1 MAVFPSMIFKKT
13 KGLLPAA
20 ERILNVAAEST
31 QVNFDAASDIE
42 SRGFCDLLMTPS
54 AENLIRTMFVQMGEI
69 ASGASRPAV
78 DGKSRITTLGVVG
91 AGMMGRGIAYSAAA
105 AGIKVIL
112 KDITIDAA
120 EKGKAYRDRTSV
132 VSGKSV

>member
-54 AENLIRTMFVQMGEI
+54 AKNLIRTMFVQMGEI

-78 DGKSRITTLGVVG
+78 DGKSRITRSEEHTSELQSLMRISYAVFCLTQKNNH
-91 AGMMGRGIAYSAAA
+91 RHAY
-105 AGIKVIL
+105 KH
-112 KDITIDAA
+112 
-120 EKGKAYRDRTSV
+120 
-132 VSGKSV
+132 

>member
-1 MAVFPSMIFKKT
+1 
-13 KGLLPAA
+13 
-20 ERILNVAAEST
+20 
-31 QVNFDAASDIE
+31 
-42 SRGFCDLLMTPS
+42 MTPS

-112 KDITIDAA
+112 KDITIRSEEHTYELQSLMRISYAVCCLQ
-120 EKGKAYRDRTSV
+120 KKHKTI
-132 VSGKSV
+132 K

>member
-1 MAVFPSMIFKKT
+1 
-13 KGLLPAA
+13 
-20 ERILNVAAEST
+20 
-31 QVNFDAASDIE
+31 
-42 SRGFCDLLMTPS
+42 MTPS

-120 EKGKAYRDRTSV
+120 EKGKAYSQGILDKEVRSEERRV
-132 VSGKSV
+132 GKECVSTCRSRWSP